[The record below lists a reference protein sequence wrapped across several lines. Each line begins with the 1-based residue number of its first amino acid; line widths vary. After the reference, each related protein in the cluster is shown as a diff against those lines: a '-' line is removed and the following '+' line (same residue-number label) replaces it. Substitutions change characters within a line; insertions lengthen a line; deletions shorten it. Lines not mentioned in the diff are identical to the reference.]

1 MKKVVKFLSVL
12 VLLLSTTLS
21 AQRTYVMSVKNDQLF
36 IKSVDVVKN
45 SDFVIK
51 TDSTPIFEFYALSSK
66 QILGVERKENSTDET
81 LAKYMDMDNGDTKID
96 TRIKTKVNGDFV
108 EYFYYKNCYITNYFV
123 SNQIL
128 QGSDW
133 VLEVRDNTKTLKYSI
148 KNGKIE
154 KETL

>member
-1 MKKVVKFLSVL
+1 MKNMIKFLSVVIL
-12 VLLLSTTLS
+12 FLSTTLS

-36 IKSVDVVKN
+36 IKSVDTEPN
-45 SDFVIK
+45 SGIVIK
-51 TDSTPIFEFYALSSK
+51 TDSTPMFEFYSLNSK
-66 QILGVERKENSTDET
+66 QVLGVEKKENSTAKT
-81 LAKYMDMDNGDTKID
+81 LAKYMEMDNGDTKIN

-108 EYFYYKNCYITNYFV
+108 EYFYYRDCYITNYFV
-123 SNQIL
+123 SPQSL

-133 VLEVRDNTKTLKYSI
+133 VLEIKDNTTLVKYTI

>member
-1 MKKVVKFLSVL
+1 MKNMIKFLSVVIL
-12 VLLLSTTLS
+12 FLSTTLS

-36 IKSVDVVKN
+36 IKSVDTEPN
-45 SDFVIK
+45 SGIVIK
-51 TDSTPIFEFYALSSK
+51 TDSTPMFEFYALNSK
-66 QILGVERKENSTDET
+66 QVLGVEKKENSTAKT
-81 LAKYMDMDNGDTKID
+81 LAKYMDMDNGDTKIN

-108 EYFYYKNCYITNYFV
+108 EYFYYRDCYITNYFV
-123 SNQIL
+123 SPQSL

-133 VLEVRDNTKTLKYSI
+133 VLEIKDNTTLVKYTI